1 MKVYKYNDIL
11 MRHTLLEEEDFEEE
25 EKKQVALYNYYLKA
39 LSKCSDKKELEQ
51 YKSQI
56 NELYKDEKITDK
68 DFGKLTIYLDNKVN
82 RLKVK
87 KAKKEKEEKE
97 PKDTEAPINKKKKE
111 VSDMLAKAKKPKIV
125 DRKEE
130 PSKETDANQ

>member
-25 EKKQVALYNYYLKA
+25 EKKQVALYNYYLQA

-68 DFGKLTIYLDNKVN
+68 DFGKLTIYLDNKMN

-87 KAKKEKEEKE
+87 KVKEEKKSE
-97 PKDTEAPINKKKKE
+97 EDREAPILKKKKE

-125 DRKEE
+125 DKKEE
-130 PSKETDANQ
+130 PSENTDDNQ

>member
-25 EKKQVALYNYYLKA
+25 EKKQVALYNYYLQA

-68 DFGKLTIYLDNKVN
+68 DFGKLTIYLDNKMN

-87 KAKKEKEEKE
+87 KVKEDKKSEE
-97 PKDTEAPINKKKKE
+97 DREAPIIKKKKE

-125 DRKEE
+125 DKKEE
-130 PSKETDANQ
+130 PSENTDDNQ

>member
-1 MKVYKYNDIL
+1 MKVYKYDTIL

-25 EKKQVALYNYYLKA
+25 EKKQVALYNYYLQA

-68 DFGKLTIYLDNKVN
+68 DFGKLTIYLDNKMN

-87 KAKKEKEEKE
+87 KVKEEKKSE
-97 PKDTEAPINKKKKE
+97 EDREAPILKKKKE

-125 DRKEE
+125 DKKEE
-130 PSKETDANQ
+130 PSENKDDNQ

>member
-25 EKKQVALYNYYLKA
+25 EKKQVALYNYYLQA

-68 DFGKLTIYLDNKVN
+68 DFGKLTIYLDNKMN

-87 KAKKEKEEKE
+87 KVKEEKKSE
-97 PKDTEAPINKKKKE
+97 EDREAPILKKKKE

-125 DRKEE
+125 DKKEE
-130 PSKETDANQ
+130 PSENKDDNQ

>member
-11 MRHTLLEEEDFEEE
+11 MRHTLLEEDDFEEE
-25 EKKQVALYNYYLKA
+25 EKKQVALYNYYLQA

-68 DFGKLTIYLDNKVN
+68 DFGKLTIYLDNKMN

-87 KAKKEKEEKE
+87 KVKEEKKSE
-97 PKDTEAPINKKKKE
+97 EDREAPIIKKKKE

-125 DRKEE
+125 DKKEE
-130 PSKETDANQ
+130 PSENTDDNQ

>member
-1 MKVYKYNDIL
+1 MKVYKYDTIL
-11 MRHTLLEEEDFEEE
+11 MRHTLLEEDDFEEE
-25 EKKQVALYNYYLKA
+25 EKKQVALYNYYLQA

-68 DFGKLTIYLDNKVN
+68 DFGKLTIYLDNKMN

-87 KAKKEKEEKE
+87 KVKEDKKSEE
-97 PKDTEAPINKKKKE
+97 DREAPIIKKKKE

-125 DRKEE
+125 DKKEE
-130 PSKETDANQ
+130 PSENTDDNQ

>member
-25 EKKQVALYNYYLKA
+25 EKKQIALYNYYLQA

-68 DFGKLTIYLDNKVN
+68 DFGKLTIYLDNKMN

-87 KAKKEKEEKE
+87 KVKEEKKSE
-97 PKDTEAPINKKKKE
+97 EDREAPIIKKKKE

-125 DRKEE
+125 DKKEE
-130 PSKETDANQ
+130 PSENTDDNQ

>member
-11 MRHTLLEEEDFEEE
+11 MRHTLLEEDDFEEE
-25 EKKQVALYNYYLKA
+25 EKKQVALYNYYLQA

-68 DFGKLTIYLDNKVN
+68 DFGKLTIYLDNKMN
-82 RLKVK
+82 RLKLKKVK
-87 KAKKEKEEKE
+87 EDKKSEE
-97 PKDTEAPINKKKKE
+97 DREAPIIKKKKE

-125 DRKEE
+125 DKKEE
-130 PSKETDANQ
+130 PSENTDDNQ